1 MVKNYFCHHLIISVP
16 FLCVIFQ
23 SFSCHSALRL
33 SFLQSF
39 LCHSV
44 IALHSS
50 VLCCFQFIGRVLV
63 CVAWLRG
70 GEQLKD
76 EGPGIGAGKGGPA
89 GCWSRGL
96 SDAVGVGGVAG
107 PVGAGRGPGLG
118 ERGRSR
124 AGCLKTR
131 EFVIFLIFFCNFPI
145 FCHFFVIF
153 LSFHD
158 FLSFFCH
165 LFVVFLVI
173 FCHFPK
179 PL

>member
-1 MVKNYFCHHLIISVP
+1 MAKNYFCHYLIISVP

-33 SFLQSF
+33 SFLQSL

-63 CVAWLRG
+63 CVARLWG

-89 GCWSRGL
+89 GCWSRGR
-96 SDAVGVGGVAG
+96 SDAVGVGGA
-107 PVGAGRGPGLG
+107 AGPGLG
-118 ERGRSR
+118 LAGGRGWASA
-124 AGCLKTR
+124 AGKAGPGPA
-131 EFVIFLIFFCNFPI
+131 V
-145 FCHFFVIF
+145 
-153 LSFHD
+153 
-158 FLSFFCH
+158 
-165 LFVVFLVI
+165 
-173 FCHFPK
+173 
-179 PL
+179 